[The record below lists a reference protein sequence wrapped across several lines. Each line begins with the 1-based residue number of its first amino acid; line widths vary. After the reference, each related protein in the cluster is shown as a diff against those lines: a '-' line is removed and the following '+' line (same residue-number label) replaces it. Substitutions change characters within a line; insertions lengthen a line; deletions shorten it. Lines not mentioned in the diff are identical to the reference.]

1 LCHQEDCPRT
11 GCEDLNA
18 PTEFFG
24 FGGRK
29 PARNIADCSWDF
41 FSCTNNYGTWP
52 ENKICCDMRFK
63 RCCMVVMGPQT
74 TTHRPLGGYGPPE
87 EEKQEIPDIFL
98 EEDLNIP
105 NLENPIEDVDL
116 GDGTMVFRPETA
128 PVVVEVDSDSLC
140 STATSTSY
148 LVANPEQCSTYFSC
162 QSAGPGKWI
171 ANKKTCSS
179 GTVFNPLV
187 SACDYPQ
194 NVAGRCGRPG
204 KGRRARV
211 IDGFN
216 SSDDEEEFNEI
227 SDGIDFEERQFLRV
241 FEQVNNALYSKQTR
255 SKLNVDSAPQFL
267 AFTSSAVASIVPSVF
282 KMILVAAIATA
293 II

>member
-1 LCHQEDCPRT
+1 MT
-11 GCEDLNA
+11 FN
-18 PTEFFG
+18 
-24 FGGRK
+24 
-29 PARNIADCSWDF
+29 

-128 PVVVEVDSDSLC
+128 PVLVELDSDSLC

-162 QSAGPGKWI
+162 QSAGPGMFDYL
-171 ANKKTCSS
+171 A
-179 GTVFNPLV
+179 TVLCF
-187 SACDYPQ
+187 
-194 NVAGRCGRPG
+194 
-204 KGRRARV
+204 
-211 IDGFN
+211 IFN
-216 SSDDEEEFNEI
+216 SLC
-227 SDGIDFEERQFLRV
+227 RQ
-241 FEQVNNALYSKQTR
+241 
-255 SKLNVDSAPQFL
+255 VDCQQEDLQFRNSFQSFGL
-267 AFTSSAVASIVPSVF
+267 SV
-282 KMILVAAIATA
+282 
-293 II
+293 